1 MSKFRVHVEEVLDDG
16 TVKPFDCPGL
26 GPMEGEGILILCIT
40 DDEEKMHI
48 EGTVQRL
55 SVNDIAVALNHNDV
69 LKKAARMAAVKG
81 FLSLDKDDDDDD
93 DEGGGSK
100 QCRLFNMRFSGR
112 VKPTNG

>member
-1 MSKFRVHVEEVLDDG
+1 MSKFRVHVEKVLDDG

-40 DDEEKMHI
+40 DDGEETHI

-55 SVNDIAVALNHNDV
+55 SIRDIADAFNHNDD
-69 LKKAARMAAVKG
+69 LKKAARMAAVKS
-81 FLSLDKDDDDDD
+81 FFKLDDD
-93 DEGGGSK
+93 DEGGGSNR
-100 QCRLFNMRFSGR
+100 CRLFNMRFSGR